1 MSAIYPPE
9 HQQSPPQSLPEVRPP
24 PRKRH
29 RVRKTL
35 LIIGGAIVA
44 IIVLVVMVT
53 SLSGKSTPT
62 ASPKPSTSTSTSAS
76 HPAATQ
82 PPSVS
87 QQMTAWFSG
96 GGSAQLKAISNDIG
110 TLQTDMQAY
119 VAGNLTDGTTLQA
132 DDATFQSDV
141 QAAQANLP
149 PAGVLGLRSD
159 YNAALTYYNTSATD
173 INNAVIAANSGDYNG
188 AVADVEAGNTA
199 LDNGNA
205 KLSAATADVNTYNNS

>member
-9 HQQSPPQSLPEVRPP
+9 YQQSPPQSPPEVRPP
-24 PRKRH
+24 PRKRY

-44 IIVLVVMVT
+44 VIVLVVVVT

-62 ASPKPSTSTSTSAS
+62 AAPKPSISTSAS

-87 QQMTAWFSG
+87 QQMTAWFNG
-96 GGSAQLKAISNDIG
+96 GGSAQLKAISNDTG

-149 PAGVLGLRSD
+149 PAGVPGLRSD

-173 INNAVIAANSGDYNG
+173 LNNAVIAANSGEYNG
-188 AVADVEAGNTA
+188 AVADVEAGITA
-199 LDNGNA
+199 MNNGSA
-205 KLSAATADVNTYNNS
+205 KLSAATADVNAYNSS

>member
-1 MSAIYPPE
+1 MSATYPPE
-9 HQQSPPQSLPEVRPP
+9 SQQSPPQPPPEVRPP

-62 ASPKPSTSTSTSAS
+62 AAPKPSTSTSAS

-87 QQMTAWFSG
+87 QQMTAWFNG
-96 GGSAQLKAISNDIG
+96 GGGAQLKAIGNDTS

-119 VAGNLTDGTTLQA
+119 VARNLTDGTTLQA

-149 PAGVLGLRSD
+149 PAGVPGLRSD

-173 INNAVIAANSGDYNG
+173 LNNAVIAANSGEYNG
-188 AVADVEAGNTA
+188 AVADVKAGITA
-199 LDNGNA
+199 LDNVNA
-205 KLSAATADVNTYNNS
+205 KLSAATADVNAHSNS